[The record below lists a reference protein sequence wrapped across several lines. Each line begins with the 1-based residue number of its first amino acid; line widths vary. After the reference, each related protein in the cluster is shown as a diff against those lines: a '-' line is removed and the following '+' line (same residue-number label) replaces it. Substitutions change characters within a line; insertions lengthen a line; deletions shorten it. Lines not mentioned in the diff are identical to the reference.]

1 MAQKGNLITLR
12 KRNNIELITQN
23 TKIWASLFVFVEN
36 IGRLFFVKGVW
47 VLKSCCGFD
56 TNLVSIN
63 FSLYYQ
69 TFKIALLKKKLIR
82 TGTIEQE
89 GNFNHPIF
97 IKNRCL
103 SNLFTS
109 YKQALGYN
117 YFNFNFVNLNNLVNK
132 RKLVHLY
139 KALKMFSFNI
149 FTRRYNLF
157 IDFLKITILFLDNHI
172 SLSGYIKIWVLI
184 FKNLHKRLHGK
195 FFLFVRKTIEVML
208 KIKKSKKNKIQE
220 IQESFFSGAKFILSG
235 RIRGKPRSS
244 STLIC
249 LGRVPTQSIKKKV
262 EFASSHVYTLYG
274 VYGIKMWTFFDTK

>member
-12 KRNNIELITQN
+12 KKDNIELINQN
-23 TKIWASLFVFVEN
+23 TKIWASLFVFIEN
-36 IGRLFFVKGVW
+36 ICRLFFIKGVW
-47 VLKSCCGFD
+47 IFKSCCCFD
-56 TNLVSIN
+56 TNLVTIN
-63 FSLYYQ
+63 LSLYYQ
-69 TFKIALLKKKLIR
+69 TFKIAFFKKKLIR
-82 TGTIEQE
+82 TGTIEQD
-89 GNFNHPIF
+89 GKFYHSIF
-97 IKNRCL
+97 LKNRCL

-132 RKLVHLY
+132 RKLVYLY

-157 IDFLKITILFLDNHI
+157 IDFLKITILFLDNHL
-172 SLSGYIKIWVLI
+172 SLSGFIKIWVLI

-208 KIKKSKKNKIQE
+208 KIKKSKKNKIPY
-220 IQESFFSGAKFILSG
+220 FAGAKFLLSG

-262 EFASSHVYTLYG
+262 DFASSHVYTLYG
-274 VYGIKMWTFFDTK
+274 VYGIKIWTFFDKE